1 MKTKAVNLVKRFF
14 IMIKC
19 LLQMGFKILQKI
31 NSKLAEATRGFI
43 DNKIADV
50 EAKLHGNQ
58 IASITSRSNP
68 ETALQTETPKI
79 WIYISTKK
87 AADYW

>member
-1 MKTKAVNLVKRFF
+1 
-14 IMIKC
+14 
-19 LLQMGFKILQKI
+19 MGFKILQKI

-68 ETALQTETPKI
+68 ETA
-79 WIYISTKK
+79 S
-87 AADYW
+87 